1 MPDYVANDPLG
12 LRLRQSKPCAS
23 PMPACGPDEWT
34 LRGLAAEL
42 AMPLPTLYVWMR
54 RGVVKGRLDKS
65 AGKPTWL
72 ISADGA
78 ELDRLKALRNTSRTA
93 ARQYLPVP

>member
-1 MPDYVANDPLG
+1 
-12 LRLRQSKPCAS
+12 
-23 PMPACGPDEWT
+23 MPACGPDEWT
-34 LRGLAAEL
+34 LRGLSAEL

-72 ISADGA
+72 ISADRA
-78 ELDRLKALRNTSRTA
+78 ELDQLKTLRNTSRTA
-93 ARQYLPVP
+93 ARQYFPVP